1 MPTHRE
7 RLQAC
12 LAGEIIDRPPVALWR
27 HFPVDD
33 QGAESLAASTLHFQ
47 HTYDWDLVKVTP
59 ASSFCLKDYGAQDE
73 WQGHP
78 EGTRQYT
85 RRIIDKPEDWGK
97 LTVIPQT
104 SPNLAKQLACLRL
117 LRSAIE
123 AETPILQT
131 IFDPLSQAKNLAGGE
146 RLIAHIRQYP
156 EAVRKGL
163 NAITGT
169 TMLFIQ
175 EAIKSGID
183 GIFFAVQ
190 HAQAGLLSL
199 DEFNEFGRQ
208 YDLQL
213 MDVASDLWLNM
224 VHIHGLE
231 IYFDAVADYP
241 AQILNW
247 HDRETSP
254 SLDKARVKKVLC
266 GGLHRD
272 TVTLGTPD
280 QIQGEVQDALKAT
293 KGKHFILGTGCVV
306 PIIAPHGNL
315 MAVRKSV
322 EAG

>member
-1 MPTHRE
+1 MTTHRE

-33 QGAESLAASTLHFQ
+33 QSAESLAASTLLFQ
-47 HTYDWDLVKVTP
+47 RTYDWDLVKVTP
-59 ASSFCLKDYGAQDE
+59 ASSFCLKDYGSEDE
-73 WQGHP
+73 WRGEP

-85 RRIIDKPEDWGK
+85 RRVIQKPEDWEK
-97 LTVIPQT
+97 LAVIPPT
-104 SPNLAKQLACLRL
+104 SPHLARQLACLRL

-123 AETPILQT
+123 PETPILQT

-146 RLIAHIRQYP
+146 RLVAHLRQNP
-156 EAVRKGL
+156 EEVKKGL
-163 NAITGT
+163 NAITGS

-175 EAIKSGID
+175 EAIRAGID

-199 DEFNEFGRQ
+199 DEFNTFGKQ

-213 MDVASDLWLNM
+213 MELANDLWLNM
-224 VHIHGLE
+224 VHIHGLD
-231 IYFDAVADYP
+231 IYFDAVAEYP

-254 SLDKARVKKVLC
+254 SLGKARVKKALC
-266 GGLHRD
+266 GGLRRD
-272 TVTLGTPD
+272 TVALGTPE
-280 QIQGEVQDALKAT
+280 QIQAEAQDALRAT
-293 KGKHFILGTGCVV
+293 KGKRFILGTGCVV
-306 PIIAPHGNL
+306 PVIAPHGNL

>member
-33 QGAESLAASTLHFQ
+33 QGPESLAASTLHFQ

-59 ASSFCLKDYGAQDE
+59 ASSFCLKDYGSQDE
-73 WQGHP
+73 WQGNS

-85 RRIIDKPEDWGK
+85 HRIIEQPEDWEK
-97 LTVIPQT
+97 LAVLSPT
-104 SPNLAKQLACLRL
+104 SPHLSKQLTCLRL
-117 LRSAIE
+117 LRSALE
-123 AETPILQT
+123 PETPILQT
-131 IFDPLSQAKNLAGGE
+131 IFDPLSQAKNLAGGD

-156 EAVRKGL
+156 ETVKKGL

-175 EAIKSGID
+175 EAIKIGID
-183 GIFFAVQ
+183 GIFFAIQ
-190 HAQAGLLSL
+190 HAQAGMLSL
-199 DEFNEFGRQ
+199 DEFNEFGKQ

-241 AQILNW
+241 AQALNW
-247 HDRETSP
+247 HDRESAP
-254 SLDKARVKKVLC
+254 SLSKARVKKVLC

-272 TVTLGTPD
+272 TVALGTPD
-280 QIQGEVQDALKAT
+280 QIQFEVQDAMQAT
-293 KGKHFILGTGCVV
+293 KGKHFILGTGCVI
-306 PIIAPHGNL
+306 PIITPHGNM
-315 MAVRKSV
+315 MAVRKSL
-322 EAG
+322 EAE